1 MLQYLFQRKMQT
13 TKHPNKDNYFKQ
25 TEIFDSIPSPLKIQ
39 VLIVQTDN
47 DCAHKTQVKLHS
59 IKSDISVKTS
69 NWASQ
74 MNSGSIIETANLN
87 RNTPQWKEI
96 RV

>member
-25 TEIFDSIPSPLKIQ
+25 IEIFDSIPSPLKIQ

-47 DCAHKTQVKLHS
+47 DCVHKTQVKLHS

-74 MNSGSIIETANLN
+74 INSSSIIEPANLN

-96 RV
+96 GV